1 MNAPAPLIRNRR
13 LGALLLPALLSCICS
28 STTGLV
34 LGQIGNMFYKLMGA
48 AGTCVAVPGFV
59 LLFLITGSMS
69 YFGNKL
75 IARLLKRT
83 VK

>member
-1 MNAPAPLIRNRR
+1 
-13 LGALLLPALLSCICS
+13 
-28 STTGLV
+28 
-34 LGQIGNMFYKLMGA
+34 MFYKLMGA